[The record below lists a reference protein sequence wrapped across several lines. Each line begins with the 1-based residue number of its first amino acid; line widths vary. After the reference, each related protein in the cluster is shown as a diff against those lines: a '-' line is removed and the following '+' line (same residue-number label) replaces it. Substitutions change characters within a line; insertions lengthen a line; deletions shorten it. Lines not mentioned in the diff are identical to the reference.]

1 MKKLFYALGI
11 LLFMSLHLG
20 AQSFNYEDV
29 TVKYKLVAKTPFT
42 SAFGTITV
50 RFLGDEHLKRYGIL
64 PSELISSEY
73 KFERF
78 KNVPEHG
85 DLHLDVSVG
94 KPEYLGVEKATE
106 KRKEKDGEVTYYY
119 YQGTVITPI
128 TYELRDGA
136 RNLIDEKIVFNA
148 TDHLHFTTEAYA
160 SSYALAKAWE
170 EGQNIVISK
179 NVAEILRN
187 SLAETSKKIKDR
199 FDDQILQ
206 KKLNLFDIKK
216 ADKIHAEFLN
226 TAFLKITSGLAQN
239 QNISSWPESQKSE
252 IKELLSRGTKFG
264 TEDNDERV
272 AYAIAYFNLAA
283 LNAFWNDIATAKS
296 CILKGKK
303 ADRKIWEFEQLEK
316 WIAEMDHRGE
326 ADEISAKEYV
336 STYQDG
342 ADAKLPGMPV
352 STQTG
357 SVTEDF
363 TPSKARTIDT
373 VYAMNGDI
381 IIGYVTVVHKM
392 RRLGTD
398 EIHDLTHLIINPL
411 NMPQDEI
418 KLPVSE
424 LKLLVHKGIYMKP
437 LPTKIALALDPPI
450 HLYEPL
456 KVSKNGKVAL
466 LRTAYHES
474 MPYNLSS
481 MEGRAYLYIVRPK
494 NDSPDFDILPV
505 SGGSRYLL
513 GLNGALS
520 KDFETCSTIVAKT
533 KVKHY
538 ELTEE
543 SLKGLIDDYDTC
555 SSK

>member
-1 MKKLFYALGI
+1 MKNLFYALGI
-11 LLFMSLHLG
+11 ILFFNLHLN

-29 TVKYKLVAKTPFT
+29 TVKYKLIAKTPFT
-42 SAFGTITV
+42 STFKTISI
-50 RFLGDEHLKRYGIL
+50 RFPGDEHLKRYGIL
-64 PSELISSEY
+64 PSELVTSDY

-106 KRKEKDGEVTYYY
+106 KRKEKESEVTYYY
-119 YQGTVITPI
+119 YVGTVITPI

-136 RNLIDEKIVFNA
+136 RNLIEEKIVFDA
-148 TDHLHFTTEAYA
+148 TNHLHFTTQAYA
-160 SSYALAKAWE
+160 SSYALTKAWE
-170 EGQNIVISK
+170 EGQNIMISK
-179 NVAEILRN
+179 QLAEILRN
-187 SLAETSKKIKDR
+187 SLAETAKTIKDR

-206 KKLNLFDIKK
+206 KKLTLFDIKK

-226 TAFLKITSGLAQN
+226 TAFLKITNGLAQN

-252 IKELLSRGTKFG
+252 IKDLLTKGTKFS

-316 WIAEMDHRGE
+316 IIADLDHRGE
-326 ADEISAKEYV
+326 SDEVSTKEYV
-336 STYQDG
+336 STYQEG
-342 ADAKLPGMPV
+342 ADAQLPGMPV
-352 STQTG
+352 SAQTG

-363 TPSKARTIDT
+363 TSGKARSIDT
-373 VYAMNGDI
+373 VYAMNGDK

-398 EIHDLTHLIINPL
+398 EIHDLTHLIINPI

-437 LPTKIALALDPPI
+437 LPTKIALSLDPPI

-481 MEGRAYLYIVRPK
+481 SEGRAYLYIVRPT
-494 NDSPDFDILPV
+494 NVSPDFDILPV
-505 SGGSRYLL
+505 SVGSRYVL

-520 KDFETCSTIVAKT
+520 KDFETCSTIVAKA
-533 KVKHY
+533 KAKHY

-555 SSK
+555 STK